1 MMKRSAVQLC
11 VAGATSFK
19 TMSGLNLKGVGV
31 AKLGT
36 NRVTGKPMEGPW
48 LGCRRALFQ
57 GNDFWRCE
65 HEFLTRASVE
75 VSIAGYCGYP
85 HGDRVGDDDGGGSG
99 GGGDEPASP
108 GFGILLDSA
117 ASPYRECVQVV
128 YDPAHTSYA
137 HLLYVFWT
145 SHNSLRSPPC
155 RVGARKQAS
164 AIFYFSERQR
174 LMAEHSRR
182 HVEAALGR
190 APTTAVCDGHAAVFF
205 AAEERHQQHHAK
217 SDEAMRAVAG
227 LREVRRAIDRQA
239 FLADLQQAFSEETA
253 LFEEEAL

>member
-1 MMKRSAVQLC
+1 
-11 VAGATSFK
+11 
-19 TMSGLNLKGVGV
+19 MSGLNLKGVGV

-48 LGCRRALFQ
+48 LGCRRAMFQ

-85 HGDRVGDDDGGGSG
+85 GDDSGASGS
-99 GGGDEPASP
+99 GDEPASP

-137 HLLYVFWT
+137 QLLYVFWT
-145 SHNSLRSPPC
+145 SHNPLRSPPC

-164 AIFYFSERQR
+164 AIFFFSERQR

-182 HVEAALGR
+182 HVEAALR
-190 APTTAVCDGHAAVFF
+190 QATTTTVCDGHAAAFF

-217 SDEAMRAVAG
+217 SDAAMRAVAG
-227 LREVRRAIDRQA
+227 MREVRRAIDKQA
-239 FLADLQQAFSEETA
+239 FLADLHEAFSEETV